1 MDNFKFDGDES
12 CTADQWEGFF
22 THPCWLEYQDTIKA
36 RLSIT
41 RTELESCDPEQIK
54 LLQGEAKQCR
64 FTMDFQ
70 SLIEGELAH
79 KRKEQDNART
89 DREPE

>member
-1 MDNFKFDGDES
+1 MDDFKFDGDES
-12 CTADQWEGFF
+12 CTPDQWEGFF

-41 RTELESCDPEQIK
+41 RTELENGTPEIIGM
-54 LLQGEAKQCR
+54 LQGEAKQCR

-70 SLIEGELAH
+70 SLIESELAH
-79 KRKEQDNART
+79 KRKEQDNARD
-89 DREPE
+89 DRQPD